1 MGKTTGFL
9 EFERLEQ
16 EHEPAAQR
24 KTHFR
29 EFITPLNQKEAKQQ
43 AARCMDC
50 GTPFCTFSCPLHNI
64 APDFNDLV
72 YKEDWEAAYEVL
84 SSTNSFPEFTSRV
97 CPALCENGCVLNYTS
112 KPMGVKSVERAIITH
127 AWNQGWVKPQIPAQL
142 NGKSVAVIGSGPSGL
157 ACAQQLARKGYSVTV
172 FEKNSKAGGLLR
184 FGIPDFKLDKTVIER
199 RISQME
205 AEGVHFRYNT
215 YIGTGAAPKG
225 IWSDAEKHVDP
236 AELLRD
242 FDAVVLAIGSEEPR
256 DLPVKGRK
264 GAGVHFAMEYLPRQ
278 NKINDEVPVK
288 EEINAKNKK
297 VLIIGGGD
305 TGSDCLGTAVRQGS
319 TEILQI
325 DLGPRPSAEY
335 DKMKV
340 WPLWP
345 RILRTSTS
353 HEEGGERDWAIMTKE
368 FVRDKKGELKG
379 IKAVRLNWSTDP
391 VTKRPKFE
399 EIPGSEFE
407 IEVDLAI
414 LAMGFLHPN
423 QEVLEAFGVETDP
436 RGNARAQYEG
446 VNSFSTNV
454 PKVFAAGDCR
464 RGQSL
469 VVWALAEGR
478 RCAEAVDRY
487 LSA

>member
-1 MGKTTGFL
+1 M
-9 EFERLEQ
+9 
-16 EHEPAAQR
+16 
-24 KTHFR
+24 
-29 EFITPLNQKEAKQQ
+29 
-43 AARCMDC
+43 
-50 GTPFCTFSCPLHNI
+50 
-64 APDFNDLV
+64 
-72 YKEDWEAAYEVL
+72 
-84 SSTNSFPEFTSRV
+84 
-97 CPALCENGCVLNYTS
+97 
-112 KPMGVKSVERAIITH
+112 
-127 AWNQGWVKPQIPAQL
+127 
-142 NGKSVAVIGSGPSGL
+142 
-157 ACAQQLARKGYSVTV
+157 
-172 FEKNSKAGGLLR
+172 
-184 FGIPDFKLDKTVIER
+184 
-199 RISQME
+199 
-205 AEGVHFRYNT
+205 
-215 YIGTGAAPKG
+215 
-225 IWSDAEKHVDP
+225 DP

-305 TGSDCLGTAVRQGS
+305 TGSDCLGTAVRQGAA
-319 TEILQI
+319 EILQI

-368 FVRDKKGELKG
+368 FIRDKKGELKG

-423 QEVLEAFGVETDP
+423 QGVLEAFGVEADP